1 MPPENT
7 QNMPQGLF
15 LRGRVLGVEVKPTA
29 DNAKFYR
36 NISVLPEGSLQA
48 MILSIDDAISTESA
62 QKMVNTVS
70 CFLVK
75 FVTGQKNGR
84 PYSFHTITAVA

>member
-1 MPPENT
+1 MPPETNLIA
-7 QNMPQGLF
+7 PQGLF
-15 LRGRVLGVEVKPTA
+15 LRGKVLGVEVKPTA
-29 DNAKFYR
+29 DNTKLYR

-75 FVTGQKNGR
+75 FVSGTKNGR
-84 PYSFHTITAVA
+84 PFSFHTIVAVA